1 MQIDRVT
8 VSQPMSRVNYNVERT
23 TVSDRLHQHMKKY
36 AEKENPFPGR
46 EKKHV
51 EDAVDSFN
59 EFMQPMYTNLK
70 FVLHDK
76 LGEYYVKVVDIETDE
91 VIKEIPPEKMLDMY
105 AQMAEFMGLL
115 IDEKV

>member
-1 MQIDRVT
+1 
-8 VSQPMSRVNYNVERT
+8 
-23 TVSDRLHQHMKKY
+23 
-36 AEKENPFPGR
+36 
-46 EKKHV
+46 
-51 EDAVDSFN
+51 
-59 EFMQPMYTNLK
+59 MQPMYTNLK

>member
-23 TVSDRLHQHMKKY
+23 TVSDRLHQQMKKY
-36 AEKENPFPGR
+36 AEKETPFPE

-51 EDAVDSFN
+51 EDTVNSFN